1 LLKLYPRTAEKARE
15 AVYLPLFAELHVS
28 RIASLLSDDFDD
40 DPFGS
45 LPIEF
50 TVEQALPWAKVDPAI
65 GDGQHDLVMQ
75 QEIFEVGIAIV
86 FTCLMMAIAGI
97 FGCQLLCPL
106 HDVAVK
112 AGFLG
117 PR

>member
-1 LLKLYPRTAEKARE
+1 VRPSDILS
-15 AVYLPLFAELHVS
+15 FH
-28 RIASLLSDDFDD
+28 LLSDDFDD
-40 DPFGS
+40 DPFGA

-50 TVEQALPWAKVDPAI
+50 TVEETLPWAKIDSAI
-65 GDGQHDLVMQ
+65 SDRQDDLVMQ

-97 FGCQLLCPL
+97 FGCQFLCPF

-112 AGFLG
+112 AGFLVLDDDRCSEQT
-117 PR
+117 PPDDA